1 MRKPLLLFL
10 FSTIPLLI
18 QAADQQSADGQYS
31 RSGIVYIDV
40 NIDQP
45 NVEDCYET
53 SVPDPVEAP
62 GWFKVYPNPNHGTF
76 SVEMDHLNEGEKI
89 SIVIHDLA
97 GKKVHRSDVVASGTQ
112 LVHELNV
119 STIPKGIYLIKV
131 QFQHHVSVERLII
144 F

>member
-45 NVEDCYET
+45 NVDDCYET
-53 SVPDPVEAP
+53 SVPDLTYDS
-62 GWFKVYPNPNHGTF
+62 GWFNVYPNPNQGIFHIE
-76 SVEMDHLNEGEKI
+76 VDHLNEGEQVNI
-89 SIVIHDLA
+89 AIHDLT
-97 GKKVHRSDVVASGTQ
+97 GKKVH
-112 LVHELNV
+112 NV
-119 STIPKGIYLIKV
+119 SLQATGKHIAHKLNLTAIPKGVYFLSV
-131 QFQHHVSVERLII
+131 QVNQHHNVKRLII
-144 F
+144 Y

>member
-1 MRKPLLLFL
+1 MKPLIILLL
-10 FSTIPLLI
+10 SAIPLLM
-18 QAADQQSADGQYS
+18 QASNQPDTGKH
-31 RSGIVYIDV
+31 SGSKGIIYLDV
-40 NIDQP
+40 HIDQP

-53 SVPDPVEAP
+53 SAPDPAYDS